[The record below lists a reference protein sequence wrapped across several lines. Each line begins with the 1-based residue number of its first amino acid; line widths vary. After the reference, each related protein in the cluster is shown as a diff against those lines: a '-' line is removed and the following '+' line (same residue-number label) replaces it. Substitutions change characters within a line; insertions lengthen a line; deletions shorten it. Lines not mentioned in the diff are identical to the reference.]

1 MITTDQ
7 IKDLSII
14 FQMDE
19 YSIFR
24 EYLQLVFLSYL
35 YQEKEASK
43 IIFKGGTAL
52 RLLFGSPRFSEDL
65 DFSTNCQDSQITRL
79 LKKIVGKISRELPN
93 IKLDPLYKGQ
103 EGIRF
108 RIIYNSSEFKYPL
121 SIRLDF
127 HQQKII
133 KNRQISTL
141 TTRFP
146 VMIFPQIFHLSEER
160 ILSEKFK
167 ALEFRQKGRDIFDI
181 WWLLSRG
188 IRTGK
193 LKDQIIKRL
202 ESIPQTVL
210 VKDLGKFLPRGQKKI
225 IPVLQKEV
233 INWLLINRRSRFR
246 L

>member
-1 MITTDQ
+1 
-7 IKDLSII
+7 
-14 FQMDE
+14 
-19 YSIFR
+19 
-24 EYLQLVFLSYL
+24 
-35 YQEKEASK
+35 
-43 IIFKGGTAL
+43 
-52 RLLFGSPRFSEDL
+52 
-65 DFSTNCQDSQITRL
+65 FSTNCQDSQITRL

-93 IKLDPLYKGQ
+93 IKLDPLYKGK

-160 ILSEKFK
+160 ILSEKFE
-167 ALEFRQKGRDIFDI
+167 ALESRIKGRDIFDI
-181 WWLLSRG
+181 WFLLSRG

-193 LKDQIIKRL
+193 LTPRIIKRL

-210 VKDLGKFLPRGQKKI
+210 AKDLGKFLPRGQKKI
-225 IPVLQKEV
+225 ISVLQKEV
-233 INWLLINRRSRFR
+233 INWLLPNRRSRFR
-246 L
+246 LWQTG